1 MNQAALDD
9 AERRR
14 YFRIDDEVALKL
26 RALNDEQLA
35 QAVSHLHI
43 GYPDKIQLASSFATT
58 SAQMK
63 HSLERVRRDVP
74 DIANY
79 LEALNEKLDTLVQ
92 LLAASDNEMAD
103 HPTHNVNLSASGISF
118 QSDESLVMG
127 THAEIKL
134 LMFPSYVCILAYG
147 DIVYCSKSKAGPKDG
162 QRYDIGIDFT
172 HIRENDREL
181 IIKHVTHKQSAL
193 IREARMAFND

>member
-1 MNQAALDD
+1 MKQAVLDAVD
-9 AERRR
+9 RRR
-14 YFRIDDEVALKL
+14 YFRIDDEVALKI
-26 RALNDEQLA
+26 RPLNDQQLE

-43 GYPDKIQLASSFATT
+43 GYPDKLSLASGFATT

-63 HSLERVRRDVP
+63 HSLERFRRDSP

-79 LEALNEKLDTLVQ
+79 MESLNEKLDMLVQ

-103 HPTHNVNLSASGISF
+103 HPTHNVNLSASGLSF
-118 QSDESLVMG
+118 QSEEPLEVG
-127 THAEIKL
+127 TNVEIKFL
-134 LMFPSYVCILAYG
+134 VFPAYICVLAYG
-147 DIVYCSKSKAGPKDG
+147 EIVHCAKPQVLQGKRTYMLGVH
-162 QRYDIGIDFT
+162 FT

-181 IIKHVTHKQSAL
+181 VIKHVMHKQSAL